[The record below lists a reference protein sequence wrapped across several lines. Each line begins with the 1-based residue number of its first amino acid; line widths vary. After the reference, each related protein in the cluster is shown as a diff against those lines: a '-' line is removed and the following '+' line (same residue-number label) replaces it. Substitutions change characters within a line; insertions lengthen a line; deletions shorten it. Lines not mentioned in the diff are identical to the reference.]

1 MTRWAHHTPVQRNW
15 LFNFYL
21 LRNLSWKQKVSTESI
36 NTYLV
41 QISLLLIPVP
51 DLTYLFLLQVWRRE
65 LIFVEYV
72 KCARKVQI
80 HPNWLLHHEDAVIS
94 AKYGHLVEQIVLDL
108 WEYLV
113 VQLKVLTLL
122 YAICGF
128 QVFRGHAIHRIPSLL
143 ISQWGLQVDP
153 PLVLSLWKTSWHHHA
168 NTDRNTP
175 RRKCQPKS
183 LARGFYNKVAME

>member
-1 MTRWAHHTPVQRNW
+1 MRLTDIYCSRNTQCLLQFKPFQQLKIMTRWAHHTPIQRNW

-51 DLTYLFLLQVWRRE
+51 DFKYLFLLQVWKRE

-72 KCARKVQI
+72 KCATNVQI

-108 WEYLV
+108 WEY
-113 VQLKVLTLL
+113 KNAFSSAT
-122 YAICGF
+122 
-128 QVFRGHAIHRIPSLL
+128 
-143 ISQWGLQVDP
+143 
-153 PLVLSLWKTSWHHHA
+153 
-168 NTDRNTP
+168 
-175 RRKCQPKS
+175 
-183 LARGFYNKVAME
+183 